1 MSESE
6 TGPVSW
12 RRRAAEGA
20 AWIAAVAF
28 LWTVDTLSKLSI
40 REQTGVG
47 KDDFRL
53 FTDQGTSA
61 AAALLMIPF
70 VLYWLKLFPLKRG
83 QWLPAIIGHTFGS
96 IIFAFGHYSLMVLFR
111 VIVFAANGMQYLWIN
126 SYVAN
131 LVVEYQLDIKIY
143 AGMVLIMS
151 FYGLWRESRTPEVQ
165 ASPLTDRIV
174 VQTGTGDAVVK
185 LDDIDYL
192 EASRNY
198 VVVHVGS
205 REYLLRSTINK
216 LEEQLAGRAFLRTH
230 RGYIVNVDRI
240 REIKPVDGGHRV
252 LLKGG
257 EDLPLSR
264 SYRDAF
270 KGRLNY

>member
-1 MSESE
+1 M
-6 TGPVSW
+6 
-12 RRRAAEGA
+12 
-20 AWIAAVAF
+20 AVTF

-40 REQTGVG
+40 REQTGIG
-47 KDDFRL
+47 KDNFRL

-70 VLYWLKLFPLKRG
+70 VIYWLKLFPLKRG

-96 IIFAFGHYSLMVLFR
+96 IIFAFGHYSLMVVFR
-111 VIVFAANGMQYLWIN
+111 VVVFAMNGMQYVWIN

-151 FYGLWRESRTPEVQ
+151 FYGLWRNSRTPNVQ
-165 ASPLTDRIV
+165 AAPLTDRIV

-205 REYLLRSTINK
+205 REFLLRNTINK
-216 LEEQLAGRAFLRTH
+216 LEVQLMGRAFLRTH
-230 RGYIVNVDRI
+230 RGIIVNADRI
-240 REIKPVDGGHRV
+240 LEIKPVDGGHRI
-252 LLKGG
+252 LLRSGQ
-257 EDLPLSR
+257 DIPLSR
-264 SYRDAF
+264 SYRDTVRQ
-270 KGRLNY
+270 RLSG